1 MSFSVGHCGV
11 ENDTFIALDI
21 RRQFR
26 YYLPMTRRFLTAA
39 LFALAVFFVTA
50 GAAHSQV
57 LIYKLEFKQV
67 DTLNLEFFQEGYV
80 ITEALGGSAS
90 FVLGGRENGRRVL
103 TEGSGGTFTIGEDNH
118 RKRHAVLSAG
128 GGSTDSSS
136 TSSFVAFG
144 PVNDSIHIQTP
155 TVSIRLTV
163 ASKLNGAAVAAGSE
177 EASDTR
183 NAPEVFANI
192 SALKAELDD
201 KQTRLANRRGQDT
214 AAATAAMKILLQQK
228 GYTASA
234 TTTDPASP
242 TTTTTTST
250 P

>member
-1 MSFSVGHCGV
+1 MCDFKNV
-11 ENDTFIALDI
+11 ALDI
-21 RRQFR
+21 KRQFR
-26 YYLPMTRRFLTAA
+26 YYSPMTRRFLTAA
-39 LFALAVFFVTA
+39 LLVLAAFFVTA

-67 DTLNLEFFQEGYV
+67 DTLNLEFFQEGYF
-80 ITEALGGSAS
+80 ITEALGGTAS

-103 TEGSGGTFTIGEDNH
+103 TEGSGGTFTVGEDNR

-128 GGSTDSSS
+128 GGSSESSS

-144 PVNDSIHIQTP
+144 PVNSTIHLQTP
-155 TVSIRLTV
+155 TASIRLTV
-163 ASKLNGAAVAAGSE
+163 ASKLEGAAVAAGSE
-177 EASDTR
+177 AATDTR

-192 SALKAELDD
+192 SAMKAELDD

-228 GYTASA
+228 GYTAA
-234 TTTDPASP
+234 ATTDPETP
-242 TTTTTTST
+242 VTPVTTT